1 MDARSNVLL
10 GEWESLVS
18 RIASQ
23 SMSEA
28 NASDSASEIRT
39 FMIADVRGYTRFSQE
54 HGDAAAA
61 RLTVRF
67 AEIATEAVEAGG
79 GQVVELRGDEVLA
92 VFGSARRAI
101 RAAVELQ
108 EVLADEADAALPL
121 YAGVGLDAGEAVAV
135 GDGYRGRALN
145 LAARLCS
152 RAVAGEVL
160 ATAEAVHLAGTVN
173 GVAYR
178 NLGPIEVKGVERPV
192 EVVSVSPSIEASQRF
207 VSPAA
212 PVRAELPLELDPAV
226 PLIGRERELRRLRWL
241 WRRARHGGR
250 CTCLVWGATGIG
262 KTRLMAELAGE
273 VAQAGWRITYVPGA
287 AAHETA
293 AELLVET
300 RLAAEP
306 TLLIVDDL
314 DACDRA
320 VLTRIEAITSESAVR
335 PLMLV
340 ATSRTESTRS
350 GKRLIDPG
358 TTDRIELPPLDD
370 REVAGIA
377 ALYLG
382 SSQGIDV
389 PPEVLKEARGVPALV
404 HRLVSEWANATATDR
419 ITEAVSA
426 AADGRPKLAVAE
438 ADIASRVTDLKW
450 ARERSR
456 LYLGGGDRSGGICPF
471 KGLAPYGPEDA
482 EYFFG
487 RERLVAE
494 LTARVV
500 GAPFLGV
507 VGPSGSGK
515 SSAVKAGLIPAL
527 ALGVLPGSD
536 QWPLVVLRPGEHP
549 TDVLAEVSPV
559 TSAGE
564 ARGVLVVDQFEET
577 FTICQ
582 DEAERRRFVASIS
595 ELAKDPAR
603 LVVVA
608 VRADYVG
615 RCAGYPELARL
626 FGENTVLVGPMD
638 ADELS
643 RAIELP
649 AQRAGL
655 SVEPELRDALV
666 SDVVNQPGALPLL
679 STKLLELWQLR
690 DGRTLTFASYRES
703 GGVEAAIA
711 GLAESAYAKLSPEQ
725 QSLARG
731 ILLRLAVVDAEG
743 AARRRAALSEF
754 ETATD
759 QDAARVLEV
768 FTDARLLI
776 TSEGHIEVAHEALLR
791 EWPRLRDWLRED
803 AEGTQL
809 HQHLIQAARD
819 WSERDRDRGEL
830 YRGARLSAALD
841 WTGSHDPAL
850 NQLERDFLDASR
862 DAHQRELRRLRLLLG
877 GAAVL
882 LCVALVAGAV
892 AYVQRGSAQRA
903 ATLADAERLGAE
915 AQLQPHLDLA
925 LLLARAGADIKDAP
939 ETRSNLL
946 ATLLRSPQA
955 LIVRHVPA
963 DWTAGP
969 DQLTLSPDGKT
980 LAIGRDDGHI
990 EFFDSRNLHSTRTIR
1005 PPGNFTAKNGVS
1017 TIAYSRDGSLIAAGN
1032 NRGTIVLLNA
1042 KTLRQVGAPMTVSHV
1057 GGLIRLVFSPDGH
1070 TLAVGYARLPAGAAC
1085 GGAYYLT
1092 RFAVPSGRE
1101 LPPTV
1106 DISGAHPCVD
1116 GIDKLFYSPS
1126 GDQLLATDW
1135 AGGVPRLGKV
1145 VAYGATDLHLIHTYP
1160 APRVTGAVFRP
1171 DGNQLAV
1178 THDDGTLDFMSYPS
1192 GSIRPAT
1199 DRVTPIWAAEYTPD
1213 GRTLITTSDDHTGT
1227 VWDVATGTKTETLVG
1242 HTDIVPDQALSPD
1255 GETLYT
1261 GSADGTIIKWDLG
1274 GRGSLLRQTITFS
1287 PAYPAV
1293 IYTNPQ
1299 PSPVAVSQD
1308 GKLLALSPGAG
1319 RVQVWSLRTLRTV
1332 GPVLRGFHNR
1342 DSSYPAGGAQDLAF
1356 SPDGRLVAAGGDL
1369 GSTLVIWNRQTGQII
1384 RHLPVPVT
1392 PACKANPL
1400 GATCPGGAGLE
1411 FSPDGGTL
1419 AAGQGANAALL
1430 WNLHS
1435 EIATKL
1441 PVRHNDWILNLAYGQ
1456 GGARL
1461 ITSTGNG
1468 HGTLWD
1474 VRSRRPIKTFPVD
1487 HANLWGPSG
1496 IGVSRDGSTFAYG
1509 WNSAIVIRNTSTGDV
1524 IGNPIPVPSGY
1535 GGSIALSPDGQTVAI
1550 TAGDG
1555 VELWD
1560 ATTGKQIGTP
1570 LPGAPQQ
1577 TSNPGGPG
1585 NLRFTPD
1592 GRRLIIVSPTGQ
1604 VTIWNLTLTTWE
1616 RQACQIAGRDITRAE
1631 WANFIPDRGYQSV
1644 CR

>member
-1 MDARSNVLL
+1 M
-10 GEWESLVS
+10 S
-18 RIASQ
+18 RVAPGA
-23 SMSEA
+23 ERGT
-28 NASDSASEIRT
+28 SDGISEIRT
-39 FMIADVRGYTRFSQE
+39 FLIADLRGYTRFSQE

-61 RLTVRF
+61 RLTAYF
-67 AEIATEAVEAGG
+67 AEITTEAVEAHGG
-79 GQVVELRGDEVLA
+79 EVVELRGDEVLA
-92 VFGSARRAI
+92 MFGSARRAI

-108 EVLADEADAALPL
+108 GVLADETEATLPL
-121 YAGVGLDAGEAVAV
+121 NAGVGLDAGEAVAV
-135 GDGYRGRALN
+135 GEGYRGRAIN
-145 LAARLCS
+145 LAARLCA
-152 RAVAGEVL
+152 RATAGEVL
-160 ATAEAVHLAGTVN
+160 ASVEAVHLAGAVD
-173 GVAYR
+173 GIAYSSVGMVE
-178 NLGPIEVKGVERPV
+178 LKGIDRPV
-192 EVVSVSPSIEASQRF
+192 EVVAVSPS
-207 VSPAA
+207 VAA
-212 PVRAELPLELDPAV
+212 PESLATPVSSGSLPDLPVELDPSV
-226 PLIGRERELRRLRWL
+226 PLVGRERELRRLRWL
-241 WRRARHGGR
+241 WRRARRDGR
-250 CTCLVWGATGIG
+250 RACLLWGVTGIG
-262 KTRLMAELAGE
+262 KTRLIAELAGE
-273 VAQAGWRITYVPGA
+273 AAKAGWKIAYVHGA
-287 AAHETA
+287 MPREAV
-293 AELLVET
+293 AEELVET
-300 RLAAEP
+300 RLASEP
-306 TLLIVDDL
+306 TLLIVDDF
-314 DACDRA
+314 DACDSDALSKVEGIVGDSSDR
-320 VLTRIEAITSESAVR
+320 S
-335 PLMLV
+335 LMFV
-340 ATSRTESTRS
+340 ATSRTGSMRS
-350 GKRLIDPG
+350 GKRLVDPE
-358 TTDRIELPPLDD
+358 TTDRLELVPLND
-370 REVAGIA
+370 REVAEIA
-377 ALYLG
+377 SLYMT
-382 SSQGIDV
+382 SDAIEV
-389 PPEVLKEARGVPALV
+389 PAEVLSDARGVPALV
-404 HRLVSEWANATATDR
+404 HRLASEWAYTRATQR
-419 ITEAVSA
+419 IKDAVSA
-426 AADGRPKLAVAE
+426 AADGRPRLAVAE
-438 ADIASRVTDLKW
+438 AQIASTVTDLEW
-450 ARERSR
+450 SRERSQ
-456 LYLGGGDRSGGICPF
+456 LYRRDADRTAAICPF
-471 KGLAPYGPEDA
+471 KGLAPFGREDA
-482 EYFFG
+482 NYFFG

-500 GAPFLGV
+500 GASFLGV

-515 SSAVKAGLIPAL
+515 SSAVKAGLVPAL
-527 ALGVLPGSD
+527 ESGVLPGSD
-536 QWPLVVLRPGEHP
+536 QWPLSVFRPGEHP
-549 TDVLAEVSPV
+549 SEALTEASSPV
-559 TSAGE
+559 ASGAP
-564 ARGVLVVDQFEET
+564 RSVLVVDQFEET

-582 DEAERRRFVASIS
+582 DELERRDFIRSLN
-595 ELAKDPAR
+595 ELARNPDTI
-603 LVVVA
+603 VVVA
-608 VRADYVG
+608 LRADYIG
-615 RCAGYPELARL
+615 RCAAYPELARL
-626 FGENTVLVGPMD
+626 FGANTVLVGPMD

-655 SVEPELRDALV
+655 SVEPTLRDALV
-666 SDVVNQPGALPLL
+666 ADVVDQSGALPLL

-690 DGRTLTFASYRES
+690 AGRTLTLSSYRAS
-703 GGVEAAIA
+703 GGVGAAVA
-711 GLAESAYAKLSPEQ
+711 GLAEAAYARLTLEQ
-725 QSLARG
+725 QTLARG
-731 ILLRLAVVDAEG
+731 ILLRLAVVDADG
-743 AARRRAALSEF
+743 AIARRRATLAEF
-754 ETATD
+754 ETETNE
-759 QDAARVLEV
+759 DAARVLKV
-768 FTDARLLI
+768 LSDARLLT
-776 TSEGHIEVAHEALLR
+776 TSEGYIEVAHEALLR

-819 WSERDRDRGEL
+819 WDERGRDRGEL
-830 YRGARLSAALD
+830 YRGARLSVALD
-841 WTGSHDPAL
+841 WTASHDPAL

-862 DAHQRELRRLRLLLG
+862 DAHQRELRRLRVLLG

-892 AYVQRGSAQRA
+892 AYVQRGSARRA

-925 LLLARAGADIKDAP
+925 LLLGRAGVDIKDAP

-955 LIVRHVPA
+955 LIVRHVPS

-990 EFFDSRNLHSTRTIR
+990 EFFDTRNLRSTRTIR

-1032 NRGTIVLLNA
+1032 NKGTIVLLNA
-1042 KTLRQVGAPMTVSHV
+1042 KTLRQVGATMTVSHV

-1070 TLAVGYARLPAGAAC
+1070 ALAVGYARLPAGAAC

-1106 DISGAHPCVD
+1106 DISGAHPCVN

-1126 GDQLLATDW
+1126 GDQLVATDW
-1135 AGGVPRLGKV
+1135 AGGVPSLGKI
-1145 VAYGATDLHLIHTYP
+1145 VAYRATDLHLVDTYP

-1171 DGNQLAV
+1171 DGRQLAV

-1192 GSIRPAT
+1192 GSNRPAT

-1227 VWDVATGTKTETLVG
+1227 VWNVATGTKIETLAG

-1274 GRGSLLRQTITFS
+1274 GRDNLLRQTITFS
-1287 PAYPAV
+1287 PVYPAV

-1299 PSPVAVSQD
+1299 PSSVAVSQD
-1308 GKLLALSPGAG
+1308 GKLLALSTGAD
-1319 RVQVWSLRTLRTV
+1319 RVRVWNLRTLRPV

-1430 WNLHS
+1430 WNLHTG
-1435 EIATKL
+1435 IATKL
-1441 PVRHNDWILNLAYGQ
+1441 PVRHNNWILNLAYGQ

-1487 HANLWGPSG
+1487 RANLWGPSG
-1496 IGVSRDGSTFAYG
+1496 IGVSRDGSTLAYG
-1509 WNSAIVIRNTSTGDV
+1509 WNSAIVLRSTSTGDV

-1560 ATTGKQIGTP
+1560 ATTGKQIGTS

-1577 TSNPGGPG
+1577 TNNPGGPG

-1604 VTIWNLTLTTWE
+1604 VTIWNITLSAWD
-1616 RQACQIAGRDITRAE
+1616 RQACQIAGRDMTRAE
-1631 WANFIPDRGYQSV
+1631 WANFIPDRSYQPV
-1644 CR
+1644 CP